1 MGLRRVVNFYTYIQ
15 ICKKKWRL
23 GCLNLL
29 LWPEGAKR
37 CDSSNLAF
45 PFYCKSVDFLA
56 RSWHLLC
63 RMPSKSD
70 LAACMLVYSWIL
82 NRSWSYPESC
92 PRQIST
98 HRGINRSH
106 CASSF
111 SNSNYWG
118 ISTCTALLHIY
129 LYPRWW
135 RVLQQDRGFS
145 SFGDFHSK
153 YIFSM
158 PVSQL
163 LLSRTWL
170 GWPKIQKNSKYP
182 W

>member
-1 MGLRRVVNFYTYIQ
+1 MQEKV
-15 ICKKKWRL
+15 KARL
-23 GCLNLL
+23 LEPAPVARGSQEVWFKQPSLPLL
-29 LWPEGAKR
+29 LQVCRLPCKIMTFVM
-37 CDSSNLAF
+37 SNAF
-45 PFYCKSVDFLA
+45 QIRFS
-56 RSWHLLC
+56 
-63 RMPSKSD
+63 RMH
-70 LAACMLVYSWIL
+70 ACLFMNSEQILIISWIL
-82 NRSWSYPESC
+82 SSADLHS
-92 PRQIST
+92 S
-98 HRGINRSH
+98 GSRSH

-163 LLSRTWL
+163 LSRTWL
-170 GWPKIQKNSKYP
+170 GWPKIQKNSSKYP